1 VIATCVIHDNPA
13 PKGRARVTDH
23 GTFTPAK
30 TAAWEE
36 HVGWAYKGK
45 PFFAGP
51 VGLRI
56 TFYRDRKGADI
67 DNLLKSTMDAL
78 NGVAYGDDVQ
88 VIHVEMDKRIDRK
101 NPRVELEIWSINLID
116 GENK

>member
-1 VIATCVIHDNPA
+1 MIAICVIHDNPA

-23 GTFTPAK
+23 GAYTPPK

-36 HVGWAYKGK
+36 RVGWAYKGK
-45 PFFAGP
+45 PFFTGP

-56 TFYRDRKGADI
+56 TFYRGRKGADI
-67 DNLLKSTMDAL
+67 DNLLKSTMDGL

-88 VIHVEMDKRIDRK
+88 VVYVEMHKRIDRK
-101 NPRVELEIWSINLID
+101 NPRVELEIWSMEGVDEDI
-116 GENK
+116 